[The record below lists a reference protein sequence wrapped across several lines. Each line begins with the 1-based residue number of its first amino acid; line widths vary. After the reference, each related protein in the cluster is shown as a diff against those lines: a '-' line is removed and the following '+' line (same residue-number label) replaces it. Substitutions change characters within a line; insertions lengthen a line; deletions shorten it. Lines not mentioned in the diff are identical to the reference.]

1 MAISRTVTGQA
12 LNEAEEI
19 FNISLRPKSLD
30 ECVGQCN
37 VREKIKI
44 AIEAAKGRSEPL
56 EHILFYGPPGLGK
69 TTLAHVVANEMRTR
83 IRCSSGPALTKAG
96 DVMGLLSNINTGD
109 VLFIDEVHRLS
120 TPVEEFIYPAME
132 EFRVDFTVDS
142 GLHAKTIN
150 FPLKRFTLI
159 GATTRAGLLSAP
171 LRSRFGMLY
180 HLDFYNSE
188 ELTAILAR
196 SAQLLQLQHE
206 NETLELIASRS
217 RGTPRVANRLLK
229 RVRDYAQVKGSGVL
243 STGIVE
249 SALKMEQIDSL
260 GLDELDRAFLRALV
274 NVYEGGPAGIEAV
287 AATLGEERDTL
298 EDVVEP
304 YLLQI
309 GFVRRTRRGREVTK
323 QACEHLGLKYHKKRD
338 PAKREPKTNSEQPEL
353 FCADETSAKGG

>member
-1 MAISRTVTGQA
+1 MAIGRVISGKSLDEQ
-12 LNEAEEI
+12 EES
-19 FNISLRPKSLD
+19 FNISLRPKFLD
-30 ECVGQCN
+30 ECVGQTN
-37 VREKIKI
+37 VREKLSI
-44 AIEAAKGRSEPL
+44 AIAAAQKRGEPL

-69 TTLAHVVANEMRTR
+69 TTLANVVANEMGAR
-83 IRCSSGPALTKAG
+83 IRCSSGPALVKQG

-180 HLDFYNSE
+180 HLDFYSPD
-188 ELTAILAR
+188 ELAAILKR
-196 SAQLLQLQHE
+196 SAGLLDLKCDDG
-206 NETLELIASRS
+206 TLGLIASRS

-229 RVRDYAQVKGSGVL
+229 RVRDYAQVKGTGVL
-243 STGIVE
+243 KADVVDN
-249 SALKMEQIDSL
+249 ALKMEQIDSL
-260 GLDELDRAFLRALV
+260 GLDGPDRTFLRALA
-274 NVYEGGPAGIEAV
+274 NVYEGGPAGIEAL

-309 GFVRRTRRGREVTK
+309 GFVRRTKRGREITK
-323 QACEHLGLKYHKKRD
+323 TACEHLKLKYHKK
-338 PAKREPKTNSEQPEL
+338 KSTNNQPEL
-353 FCADETSAKGG
+353 FEEEKQ

>member
-1 MAISRTVTGQA
+1 MGA
-12 LNEAEEI
+12 
-19 FNISLRPKSLD
+19 
-30 ECVGQCN
+30 
-37 VREKIKI
+37 
-44 AIEAAKGRSEPL
+44 
-56 EHILFYGPPGLGK
+56 
-69 TTLAHVVANEMRTR
+69 R

-96 DVMGLLSNINTGD
+96 DVMGLLTNINTGD
-109 VLFIDEVHRLS
+109 VLFIDEIHRLS

-171 LRSRFGMLY
+171 LRSRFGMMY
-180 HLDFYNSE
+180 HVDFYNTQ
-188 ELTAILAR
+188 ELTSILDR
-196 SAQLLQLQHE
+196 SAGLLGLRCE
-206 NETLELIASRS
+206 DGTLEQIAARS

-243 STGIVE
+243 SSQIVE
-249 SALKMEQIDSL
+249 NALKMEQIDSL
-260 GLDELDRAFLRALV
+260 GLDELDRAFLKALV
-274 NVYEGGPAGIEAV
+274 NVYDGGPAGIEAI

-309 GFVRRTRRGREVTK
+309 GYLRRTNRGREVTR
-323 QACEHLGLKYHKKRD
+323 QACEHLGLKITRKKQTGD
-338 PAKREPKTNSEQPEL
+338 QPEQPEL
-353 FCADETSAKGG
+353 FEED

>member
-1 MAISRTVTGQA
+1 MTIGRIIGGQP
-12 LNEAEEI
+12 LNEQDEN
-19 FNISLRPKSLD
+19 FNLSLRPKYLN
-30 ECVGQCN
+30 ECIGQHN
-37 VREKIKI
+37 VREKLSI
-44 AIEAAKGRSEPL
+44 AIAAAKQRAEPL

-69 TTLAHVVANEMRTR
+69 TTLANVVANEMAAN
-83 IRCSSGPALTKAG
+83 IRCSSGPALVKQG
-96 DVMGLLSNINTGD
+96 DVMGMLTNVNTGD

-132 EFRVDFTVDS
+132 EFKVDFTVDS

-150 FPLKRFTLI
+150 FPLKRFTLV

-180 HLDFYNSE
+180 HLEFYNTQ
-188 ELTAILAR
+188 ELTAILSR
-196 SAQLLQLQHE
+196 SAKLLQLHCE
-206 NETLELIASRS
+206 DGTLELIAARS

-229 RVRDYAQVKGSGVL
+229 RVRDYAQVKGSGIL
-243 STGIVE
+243 RTDIVE

-274 NVYEGGPAGIEAV
+274 NVYDGGPAGIEAI

-304 YLLQI
+304 YLLQM
-309 GFVRRTRRGREVTK
+309 GFVRRTKRGREITR
-323 QACEHLGLKYHKKRD
+323 QACDHLGLKHHKKKSPPSD
-338 PAKREPKTNSEQPEL
+338 QPEL
-353 FCADETSAKGG
+353 FEQTEP

>member
-1 MAISRTVTGQA
+1 MAISRIISRQP
-12 LNEAEEI
+12 LNEAEES
-19 FNISLRPKSLD
+19 FNVSLRPKFLD
-30 ECVGQCN
+30 ECVGQHN
-37 VREKIKI
+37 VREKLAI
-44 AIEAAKGRSEPL
+44 AIAAAKQRSEPL

-69 TTLAHVVANEMRTR
+69 TTLANVVANEMGAR
-83 IRCSSGPALTKAG
+83 IRCSSGPALAKAG

-132 EFRVDFTVDS
+132 EFKVDFTVDS

-150 FPLKRFTLI
+150 FPLKRFTLV

-180 HLDFYNSE
+180 HLDFYGSE
-188 ELTAILAR
+188 ELTAILSR
-196 SAQLLQLQHE
+196 SAELLSLQCADG
-206 NETLELIASRS
+206 TLELIASRS

-229 RVRDYAQVKGSGVL
+229 RVRDYAQVKGSGAL
-243 STGIVE
+243 SAEIVE
-249 SALKMEQIDSL
+249 SALKMEQIDPL
-260 GLDELDRAFLRALV
+260 GLDELDRAVLRALV
-274 NVYEGGPAGIEAV
+274 NVYDGGPAGIDAI

-309 GFVRRTRRGREVTK
+309 GFLRRTKRGREVTK
-323 QACEHLGLKYHKKRD
+323 QACEHLGLKCRKKKST
-338 PAKREPKTNSEQPEL
+338 PNQPEL
-353 FCADETSAKGG
+353 FEQDEQ